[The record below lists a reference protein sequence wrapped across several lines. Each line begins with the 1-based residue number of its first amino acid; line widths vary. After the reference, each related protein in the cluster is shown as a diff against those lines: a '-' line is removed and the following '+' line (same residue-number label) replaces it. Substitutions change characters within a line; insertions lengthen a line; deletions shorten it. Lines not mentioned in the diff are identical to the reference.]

1 MKQKARVTKIDS
13 AYTRN
18 YELQVERLR
27 KRKKKLYRRLSLFGV
42 VTVLLFAALISYH
55 LDQRA
60 LYKEKLEEYEQLQHD
75 LDILQAEEENLQ
87 EEITLLQDTE
97 YILQIARRDYFLSK
111 EGEIIFKVPEEES
124 AY

>member
-1 MKQKARVTKIDS
+1 MTKIDS